1 MFENI
6 TDNVEDVQENLES
19 FIKNSIDYHS
29 LNIYKKTT
37 KLLVSV
43 LKLSLLG
50 GIALLFLFFL
60 SFGAAYLIGENLGNI
75 SNGFFIVAGF
85 YVLVFILVVLFG
97 KRQLEKIVLRSTS
110 KNFFND

>member
-85 YVLVFILVVLFG
+85 YVLVFILVAIFG